1 MEGRHQHERHA
12 RHNEGLGDIM
22 ADKYTVKVGVIT
34 VSTSTSSVISMEELE
49 QREAFWEDES
59 QRIEADY
66 IAQKA
71 VADQSAAAVKAAIA
85 AAKDAAR

>member
-1 MEGRHQHERHA
+1 
-12 RHNEGLGDIM
+12 M